1 MNKPTVDIITVVLN
15 RKTEFEKTINSIFRQ
30 RYVNLNLIVID
41 GGSVDGTIDLLK
53 LNSDKIKFWM
63 SEPDS
68 GIYDAMNKGLKHSEA
83 DYVWFI
89 NSGDEIY
96 SEDLLSKVFEIPV
109 EYDAYYGDMV
119 YIDEQGN
126 NLGRRTLKSP
136 PDELSWK
143 SFINGMVVSHQSLII
158 KRTKAVDYN
167 LSYKHVADLDWCI
180 RSLKNCSSILNTKL
194 TLSKFLVG
202 GYSKK
207 NIVKSNI
214 ERFKILLKHFNPL
227 QVIRTQLIL
236 AVKFVIY
243 FFSTRKKYY

>member
-126 NLGRRTLKSP
+126 NL
-136 PDELSWK
+136 
-143 SFINGMVVSHQSLII
+143 
-158 KRTKAVDYN
+158 
-167 LSYKHVADLDWCI
+167 
-180 RSLKNCSSILNTKL
+180 
-194 TLSKFLVG
+194 VG
-202 GYSKK
+202 G
-207 NIVKSNI
+207 
-214 ERFKILLKHFNPL
+214 P
-227 QVIRTQLIL
+227 
-236 AVKFVIY
+236 
-243 FFSTRKKYY
+243 